1 MGYQLNFDAVW
12 RSFGD
17 LLWGLAL
24 SLEMAF
30 VAIAIGCLIGLV
42 VAFALVSR
50 SAVIRWPASAYV
62 TALRNTPILVL
73 ILFVYFALPQVGVT
87 LDKIESFVATLAIY
101 SGAYLAEVFRS
112 GLAAIPAGQQEAGLA
127 IGLTRSQIRLHVI
140 LPLMFRNALPA
151 LGSTMISLFK
161 DTSLAAAISVPE
173 LTYEARKINV
183 ETFRVVET
191 WIVAT
196 CIYVAVC
203 SLLAALLRFVE
214 RRMAIPR

>member
-12 RSFGD
+12 RSFDD

-24 SLEMAF
+24 SLQMA
-30 VAIAIGCLIGLV
+30 VLAIAIGCLIGLV
-42 VAFALVSR
+42 VAFALVSKLR
-50 SAVIRWPASAYV
+50 VVRWPARVYV
-62 TALRNTPILVL
+62 TILRNTPILIL
-73 ILFVYFALPQVGVT
+73 ILFAYFALPQVGVT
-87 LDKIESFVATLAIY
+87 LGKVESFIATLAIY

-112 GLAAIPAGQQEAGLA
+112 GLVAIPVGQEEAGLA
-127 IGLTRSQIRLHVI
+127 IGLRRSQIRVYVI

-151 LGSTMISLFK
+151 LGNTVISLFK
-161 DTSLAAAISVPE
+161 DTSLAAVISVPE

-191 WIVAT
+191 WIVAAG
-196 CIYVAVC
+196 IYVLTCTLMGAI
-203 SLLAALLRFVE
+203 LRFVE

>member
-30 VAIAIGCLIGLV
+30 VAIAVGCVIGLV
-42 VAFALVSR
+42 VAFALVSKLR
-50 SAVIRWPASAYV
+50 PVRWTAGVYV
-62 TALRNTPILVL
+62 TILRNTPILVL
-73 ILFVYFALPQVGVT
+73 ILFAYFALPQLGVT
-87 LDKIESFVATLAIY
+87 MGKVESFVATLAIY

-112 GLAAIPAGQQEAGLA
+112 GLAAIPAGQEEAGLA
-127 IGLTRSQIRLHVI
+127 IGLRHSQIRVYVI
-140 LPLMFRNALPA
+140 LPQMFRNALPA
-151 LGSTMISLFK
+151 LGNTVISLFK

-196 CIYVAVC
+196 GIYVTTCTVM
-203 SLLAALLRFVE
+203 AAILRYVE